1 MNLDWYIDGQIE
13 LNSILENQPNDE
25 QLVAAIVAEL
35 GEFANSA
42 KYGEDGWVWW
52 PRPDARTESREEMLG
67 ELIDILHFLLVGY
80 VRKNLNGLPYH
91 QAMIDEYQEFSPSS
105 SAALYDLPFEILKSA
120 RQNRFHLAILA
131 WLQMC
136 KAFGFNEGHIESGFE
151 RSIRKNVERWQGG

>member
-1 MNLDWYIDGQIE
+1 MNLDWYIDEQIE
-13 LNSILENQPNDE
+13 LNSILESQPNDE

-42 KYGEDGWVWW
+42 KYGDNGWVWW
-52 PRPDARTESREEMLG
+52 PRPDARAESREEMLG

-91 QAMIDEYQEFSPSS
+91 QAMLDEYDGPPERAS
-105 SAALYDLPFEILKSA
+105 LYDFPFEILKNA

-131 WLQMC
+131 WLAMA
-136 KAFGFNEGHIESGFE
+136 KAYGFGESEIESGFE
-151 RSIRKNVERWQGG
+151 RSIRKNIERWQG